1 MTIEE
6 AIFAEL
12 QLATPL
18 VQLVLQHFCHSNP
31 KPHAFFFFRLKNYQT
46 LKENWMKKVFLVLA
60 ASVQYL
66 LQICLQRNKLQ
77 TLRCIVQHLLTRV
90 IIARQ
95 VSMKIAPRHRT
106 FNAPIV
112 TFIIGSLSKDDVHD
126 S

>member
-1 MTIEE
+1 MTIEG
-6 AIFAEL
+6 AFFAEL

-18 VQLVLQHFCHSNP
+18 VHLGLQHFCHSNP
-31 KPHAFFFFRLKNYQT
+31 KTHRFFFRLKNYQT